1 MGGFGKQERQ
11 MIILQTG
18 TKSEHSSY
26 DDAKHREIK
35 RKVSKGGPGEKRK

>member
-1 MGGFGKQERQ
+1 

-35 RKVSKGGPGEKRK
+35 RKVSKRRPRGEEEMREEGV